1 MLKIY
6 KKKYQNGLRALVIPM
21 ESNPTVSIIT
31 MTSTGSIHE
40 NKENNG
46 ISHFL
51 EHLHFKG
58 TEKRPNVKIISEE
71 LDNMGSIYNALT
83 DSEVTAYYTKG
94 DSKNFSK
101 MLDLI
106 SDIYLDATFPEKEM
120 EKEKGV
126 IIEEINMYEDMP
138 QNQVEELLNSLLY
151 GDQPMGRPIAGT
163 KENIRK
169 MTRVDI
175 LDYKKKNYVAEKTLV
190 VAVGNVDKGK
200 AFKEIEK
207 KFKDIPVSKGLG
219 AVKTKEKQDRPQVK
233 TKNKKTDQ
241 THLSFGFRTFS
252 YLDNKNCDKVSLLAD
267 ILGKSMSS
275 RLFLKLRG
283 EMGVAYYVSAGNS
296 TSKDCGYLSI
306 IAGVSN
312 DRLKEVIKEILK
324 ECKRIAEEGVD
335 EKELN
340 KVKAIRTSCLKMS
353 LESSDGVALDYGY
366 QELLKNETPSLEER
380 IKRVKEVTTKD
391 IQKMAQKIFRN
402 DNLNLAIVGPDLDE
416 KEIKKV
422 CKF

>member
-21 ESNPTVSIIT
+21 ENNPTVSIMA

-40 NKENNG
+40 NKDNNG

-58 TEKRPNVKIISEE
+58 TKKRLNAKIISEE
-71 LDNMGSIYNALT
+71 FDSMGSLNNAST
-83 DSEVTAYYTKG
+83 DSEITAYYAKG

-106 SDIYLDATFPEKEM
+106 SDMYLNATFPEKEM

-126 IIEEINMYEDMP
+126 IIEEINMYEDRP

-151 GDQPMGRPIAGT
+151 GDQPMGRSIAGT

-169 MTRVDI
+169 MTRADI

-190 VAVGNVDKGK
+190 VAVGKVDKKK

-207 KFKDIPVSKGLG
+207 KFKDIPVSKGLL
-219 AVKTKEKQDRPQVK
+219 AVKTKEKQDKSQVK

-241 THLSFGFRTFS
+241 THLSFGFRAFS
-252 YLDNKNCDKVSLLAD
+252 YLDNKNSAKVTLLSD

-283 EMGVAYYVSAGNS
+283 EMGVAYYVSANNF
-296 TSKDCGYLSI
+296 TSRDCGYLSI

-312 DRLKEVIKEILK
+312 DKLKEVIKEILK

-340 KVKAIRTSCLKMS
+340 KVKAIRISCLKMS

-366 QELLKNETPSLEER
+366 QELLKNETPSLDER
-380 IKRVKEVTTKD
+380 IRRIKEVTTKD
-391 IQKMAQKIFRN
+391 IQKIAQKIFRN

>member
-21 ESNPTVSIIT
+21 ENNPTVSIMA

-40 NKENNG
+40 NKDNNG

-58 TEKRPNVKIISEE
+58 TKKRLNAKIISEE
-71 LDNMGSIYNALT
+71 FDSMGSLNNAST
-83 DSEVTAYYTKG
+83 DSEITAYYAKG

-106 SDIYLDATFPEKEM
+106 SDMYLNATFPEKEM

-126 IIEEINMYEDMP
+126 IIEEINMYEDRP

-151 GDQPMGRPIAGT
+151 GDQPMGRSIAGT

-169 MTRVDI
+169 MTRADI

-190 VAVGNVDKGK
+190 VAVGKVDKEK

-207 KFKDIPVSKGLG
+207 KFKDIPVSKGLL
-219 AVKTKEKQDRPQVK
+219 AVKTKEKQDKSQVK

-241 THLSFGFRTFS
+241 THLSFGFRAFS
-252 YLDNKNCDKVSLLAD
+252 YLDNKNSAKVTLLSD

-283 EMGVAYYVSAGNS
+283 EMGVAYYVSANNF
-296 TSKDCGYLSI
+296 TSRDCGYLSI

-312 DRLKEVIKEILK
+312 DKLKEVIKEILK

-340 KVKAIRTSCLKMS
+340 KVKAIRISCLKMS

-366 QELLKNETPSLEER
+366 QELLKNETPSLDER
-380 IKRVKEVTTKD
+380 IRRIKEVTTKD
-391 IQKMAQKIFRN
+391 IQKIAQKIFRN

>member
-21 ESNPTVSIIT
+21 ENNPTVSIMA

-40 NKENNG
+40 NKDNNG

-58 TEKRPNVKIISEE
+58 TKKRLNAKIISEE
-71 LDNMGSIYNALT
+71 FDSMGSLNNAST
-83 DSEVTAYYTKG
+83 DSEITAYYAKG

-106 SDIYLDATFPEKEM
+106 SDMYLNATFPEKEM

-126 IIEEINMYEDMP
+126 IIEEINMYEDRP

-151 GDQPMGRPIAGT
+151 GDQPMGRSIAGT

-169 MTRVDI
+169 MTRADI

-190 VAVGNVDKGK
+190 VAVGKVDKEK

-207 KFKDIPVSKGLG
+207 KFKDIPVSKGLL
-219 AVKTKEKQDRPQVK
+219 AVKTKEKQDKSQVK

-241 THLSFGFRTFS
+241 THLSFGFRAFS
-252 YLDNKNCDKVSLLAD
+252 YLDNKNSAKVTLLSD

-283 EMGVAYYVSAGNS
+283 EMGVAYYVSANNF
-296 TSKDCGYLSI
+296 TSRDCGYLSI

-340 KVKAIRTSCLKMS
+340 KVKAIRISCLKMS

-366 QELLKNETPSLEER
+366 QELLKNETPSLDER
-380 IKRVKEVTTKD
+380 IRRIKEVTTKD
-391 IQKMAQKIFRN
+391 IQKIAQKIFRN